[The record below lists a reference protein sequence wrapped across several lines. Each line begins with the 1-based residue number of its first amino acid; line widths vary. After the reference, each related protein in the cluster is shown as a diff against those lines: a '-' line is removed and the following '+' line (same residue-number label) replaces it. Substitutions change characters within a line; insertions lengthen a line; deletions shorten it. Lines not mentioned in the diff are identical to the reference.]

1 MVAFP
6 ALLDRL
12 NWWWDW
18 LSHTEVLMATSTV
31 LVLFRSWVVTLT
43 LLRCPPSLTVP
54 LHTRVLCRGERGIK
68 LTQVHCIC
76 GIREGRYSVFVW
88 ERNSKR
94 QEMILCNTVLFE
106 AHFYC
111 YCSFQVACLSGT
123 EVVHLSILP
132 SYMVCL

>member
-6 ALLDRL
+6 ALLYRL

-68 LTQVHCIC
+68 LTQVHCILWDPGGKVQC
-76 GIREGRYSVFVW
+76 ICVGEKLKETGNDIKCYLKHTFTATAVF
-88 ERNSKR
+88 R
-94 QEMILCNTVLFE
+94 LL
-106 AHFYC
+106 
-111 YCSFQVACLSGT
+111 ACLSGT
-123 EVVHLSILP
+123 EVVYLSILP